1 MARPVL
7 RSKNS
12 LLYDSH
18 DMMIP
23 MPNDQSSPAKE
34 GGEQTKNTKSIASTE
49 KQHQDVTSLPKSTH
63 IDQLSTTTLNNDQNN
78 NNQSPLKSTLVVYKQ
93 QQLGAGATGA
103 HRDHQQPKIIM
114 QQVRQLHDG
123 KESTTTVNMGD

>member
-18 DMMIP
+18 DMTIP

-34 GGEQTKNTKSIASTE
+34 GGDQTKNTKSIASTE
-49 KQHQDVTSLPKSTH
+49 KQHQEITLLPKSTH

-78 NNQSPLKSTLVVYKQ
+78 NQSPLKSTLVVYKQ
-93 QQLGAGATGA
+93 QQSGTGATGA
-103 HRDHQQPKIIM
+103 YRDQ
-114 QQVRQLHDG
+114 
-123 KESTTTVNMGD
+123 